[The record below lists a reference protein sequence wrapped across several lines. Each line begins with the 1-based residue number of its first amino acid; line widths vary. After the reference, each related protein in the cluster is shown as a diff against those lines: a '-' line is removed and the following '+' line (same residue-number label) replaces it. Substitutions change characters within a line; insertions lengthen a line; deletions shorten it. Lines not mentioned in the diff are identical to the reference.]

1 MLSLSPV
8 LWFRNPYLVPVTGPY
23 FEGFYNSKASART
36 DACPFREQDMAQN
49 VLSTV
54 TTMIVAVVC
63 ARLCVLLSMWVVV
76 SAERG

>member
-1 MLSLSPV
+1 M
-8 LWFRNPYLVPVTGPY
+8 
-23 FEGFYNSKASART
+23 KASART

-63 ARLCVLLSMWVVV
+63 TCLCVLLSMWGGG
-76 SAERG
+76 EC